1 MSDFLSPLR
10 FVIQPR
16 LVAAQLAAAP
26 HWGTAFLLL
35 AGLTLLVQALSSHAL
50 TSATIAHLP
59 ASATPEDQRRIAD
72 FLAEELPYR
81 LAVLPF
87 RLLAGWWATGWLMYA
102 CLSLV
107 GTSKPVQIAHCFA
120 LEVHAEA
127 VWVIAGAAT
136 LLQRLVFP
144 AWSTVADLAP
154 PLNAAQFAGPGLDE
168 RLHLLLTSMNFFALW
183 YVVAMGAGISVLSGV
198 RRRKAFLVAA
208 AVWAASTGFSTT
220 VLYLLRSAFSLKF
233 PAT

>member
-16 LVAAQLAAAP
+16 VVAAQLAAAP

-35 AGLTLLVQALSSHAL
+35 AGLTMLLQALSSYAV
-50 TSATIAHLP
+50 TSATVAHLP
-59 ASATPEDQRRIAD
+59 ASATPEDQRRIVA

-81 LAVLPF
+81 LAFLPF
-87 RLLAGWWATGWLMYA
+87 RLLLGWWATGWLIFA
-102 CLSLV
+102 CVSLI
-107 GTSKPVQIAHCFA
+107 GASKPMQIVNCFA

-136 LLQRLVFP
+136 LLQGLVFP

-154 PLNAAQFAGPGLDE
+154 PLNAAQCAGPGIDE
-168 RLHLLLTSMNFFALW
+168 RLHLLLTSINFFTLW
-183 YVVAMGAGISVLSGV
+183 YVLVLGVGISVLCGV
-198 RRRKAFLVAA
+198 RTRKAFLVAA
-208 AVWAASTGFSTT
+208 AVWAASTGFATT
-220 VLYLLRSAFSLKF
+220 VLYLLRNAFLL
-233 PAT
+233 PV